1 MPNEAVIQEVQSLIK
16 DLFPEGPKTPRST
29 IPPMPNQ
36 PPVVKD
42 PECLLKNSILSNA
55 IDTLCA
61 DAHANAKSKGW
72 WDESEDIQTLRGF
85 HEPDLRQAALLN
97 DIADRLSTRNLG
109 EQIALMHSELSEG
122 LEYERKNPG
131 APSDH
136 IPGFTG
142 LEEEFADVLIRI
154 FDTSAQRK
162 LRLGEAVLAKMA
174 FNATR
179 PHKHGG
185 KRF

>member
-1 MPNEAVIQEVQSLIK
+1 MPTENILQS
-16 DLFPEGPKTPRST
+16 P
-29 IPPMPNQ
+29 
-36 PPVVKD
+36 
-42 PECLLKNSILSNA
+42 ILANA
-55 IDTLCA
+55 INILCEE
-61 DAHANAKSKGW
+61 DHANAKSKGW
-72 WDESEDIQTLRGF
+72 WDEPDACEHLRNIATNSVI
-85 HEPDLRQAALLN
+85 DDAASDALRS
-97 DIADRLSTRNLG
+97 IADQMAQRNLG

-162 LRLGEAVLAKMA
+162 LRLGDAVLAKMA

>member
-1 MPNEAVIQEVQSLIK
+1 MP
-16 DLFPEGPKTPRST
+16 D
-29 IPPMPNQ
+29 Q

-42 PECLLKNSILSNA
+42 PECLLKNSILANA

-72 WDESEDIQTLRGF
+72 WDESKDIIALRD
-85 HEPDLRQAALLN
+85 HLN
-97 DIADRLSTRNLG
+97 EKFGGMEHDEYASRLHDILDRLAKPNLG
-109 EQIALMHSELSEG
+109 EKISLIHSELSEG
-122 LEYERKNPG
+122 LEYERKQPG

-179 PHKHGG
+179 PRKHN
-185 KRF
+185 KQF

>member
-1 MPNEAVIQEVQSLIK
+1 MP
-16 DLFPEGPKTPRST
+16 D
-29 IPPMPNQ
+29 Q

-42 PECLLKNSILSNA
+42 PECLLKNSILANA

-72 WDESEDIQTLRGF
+72 WDESKDVNELKEFITDSFNAYGQEIKPEERD
-85 HEPDLRQAALLN
+85 PLLT
-97 DIADRLSTRNLG
+97 AVDRLSARNLG
-109 EQIALMHSELSEG
+109 EQIALMHSELSEA
-122 LEYERKNPG
+122 LEWERKQPG

-154 FDTSAQRK
+154 FDTSAGMK

-174 FNATR
+174 FNSQR

>member
-1 MPNEAVIQEVQSLIK
+1 MPAESLHGEIQSLIK
-16 DLFPEGPKTPRST
+16 DLFPKSQELPRKA
-29 IPPMPNQ
+29 IPMPDQ

-42 PECLLKNSILSNA
+42 PECLLKNSILANA

-72 WDESEDIQTLRGF
+72 WDESDDIRNLRNL
-85 HEPDLRQAALLN
+85 HIPDLRQAELV
-97 DIADRLSTRNLG
+97 DEIADRLSSRNLG
-109 EQIALMHSELSEG
+109 EQIALMHAELSEA
-122 LEYERKNPG
+122 LEWERKQPG

>member
-1 MPNEAVIQEVQSLIK
+1 MP
-16 DLFPEGPKTPRST
+16 D
-29 IPPMPNQ
+29 Q

-42 PECLLKNSILSNA
+42 NENQPKNIILAIA

-72 WDESEDIQTLRGF
+72 WDESEDIRFLRSMC
-85 HEPDLRQAALLN
+85 
-97 DIADRLSTRNLG
+97 ADCPKEQERLDAMINRLAKRNLG
-109 EQIALMHSELSEG
+109 EQIALMHSELSEA
-122 LEYERKNPG
+122 LEWERKNPG

>member
-1 MPNEAVIQEVQSLIK
+1 MPDQKPSIQ
-16 DLFPEGPKTPRST
+16 DT
-29 IPPMPNQ
+29 
-36 PPVVKD
+36 
-42 PECLLKNSILSNA
+42 ECLLKNSILANA
-55 IDTLCA
+55 IDTLCS

-72 WDESEDIQTLRGF
+72 WDDSPDVKILRAYMADTDEDAVMVNVRRAI
-85 HEPDLRQAALLN
+85 
-97 DIADRLSTRNLG
+97 DRLSERSIG

-179 PHKHGG
+179 HHKHG